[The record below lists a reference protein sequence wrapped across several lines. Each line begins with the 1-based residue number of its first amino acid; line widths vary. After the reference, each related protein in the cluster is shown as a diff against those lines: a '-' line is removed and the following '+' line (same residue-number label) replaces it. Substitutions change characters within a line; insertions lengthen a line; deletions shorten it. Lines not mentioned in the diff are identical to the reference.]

1 MANDKTDKLTGVA
14 TAAAL
19 IVLTAWLVLVL
30 WLAFHTGANEQQWAR
45 LNSVMGS
52 LEAVAFAAAGALFGT
67 TVQKQRVQESK
78 EQAEKA
84 DNRAVAAEQKAS
96 ANAQAATNGKA
107 LAAAVKA
114 RAGTRASFE
123 VTEENRGSSRSREP
137 HDDLVALAEK
147 LFPD

>member
-30 WLAFHTGANEQQWAR
+30 WLAFHTGADEQQWAR
-45 LNSVMGS
+45 LNSVLGS

-67 TVQKQRVQESK
+67 TVQKQRVQDSK
-78 EQAEKA
+78 EQAE
-84 DNRAVAAEQKAS
+84 RAEGRAAAAEHKAS
-96 ANAQAATNGKA
+96 VNAEAATNGKA
-107 LAAAVKA
+107 LAVAVKA
-114 RAGTRASFE
+114 RARTPLFE

-137 HDDLVALAEK
+137 HGDLVALAEK